1 MSKTVNVSDGAS
13 YAPQSISKPVVKP
26 GEFCFAVAY
35 MDHGHIFGQTN
46 GLLEA
51 GGTLL
56 AAYEPSAE
64 KRADFVA
71 RYGEMEFADEFS
83 QLLDD
88 PRIQLIASAAIPNR
102 RSDIGLQVMAAG
114 KDYFT
119 DKSPFTTPAQLEA
132 VREAC
137 QTSGQKYWV
146 YYAERLHNEAAWHA
160 GELIKDGAIGKVLHV
175 TNLAPHRLSKA
186 SRPDWFFD
194 KQQYG
199 GIITDI
205 GSHQAEQFLAYSG
218 CTSAKVTHA
227 RVANLNNPDR
237 PGLEDFGEFTL
248 VGDSGAAFY
257 SRVDWFTPEGS
268 PVWGDGRSFIIGSK
282 GTLEVRKYCDA
293 GRNAPASL
301 IIKTDNNS
309 SEIIDCSNQSAYP
322 FFGQL
327 ILDCLN
333 RTEQAMSQTHI
344 FLAAE
349 LSMQAQALAEQLAR
363 EENNT

>member
-1 MSKTVNVSDGAS
+1 
-13 YAPQSISKPVVKP
+13 
-26 GEFCFAVAY
+26 
-35 MDHGHIFGQTN
+35 
-46 GLLEA
+46 
-51 GGTLL
+51 
-56 AAYEPSAE
+56 
-64 KRADFVA
+64 
-71 RYGEMEFADEFS
+71 
-83 QLLDD
+83 
-88 PRIQLIASAAIPNR
+88 
-102 RSDIGLQVMAAG
+102 MAAG

-119 DKSPFTTPAQLEA
+119 DKSPFTTLAQLEA

-237 PGLEDFGEFTL
+237 PDLEDFGEFTI

-309 SEIIDCSNQSAYP
+309 SEIIDCSNQIAYP

-333 RTEQAMSQTHI
+333 RTEQAMSQTHV